1 MPSCPRNHILDHEDM
16 CERTRIILL
25 MFYIRGD
32 KARTFLFHA
41 SIQDEELPNPILGD
55 SHTVQRGEEV
65 I

>member
-1 MPSCPRNHILDHEDM
+1 MKTM
-16 CERTRIILL
+16 YERKRIILL